1 MTAHRWKFHD
11 PYAGEDWTVPLN
23 PNEMGK
29 LYPQKN
35 LTKRTTTAVDGK
47 TLLFEGNTEPV
58 SWQFSGALVSK
69 AHYDELL
76 RWYRKR
82 NRIQIT
88 DHLER
93 VIHCY
98 LDDFDAT
105 PKILKSV
112 VASTVAVDPKW
123 RHDYTVTAIVF
134 DVEEPS
140 A

>member
-1 MTAHRWKFHD
+1 MAHRWQFHD

-35 LTKRTTTAVDGK
+35 VTKRTTTAVDGK
-47 TLLFEGNTEPV
+47 TLMFEGNTEPL

-69 AHYDELL
+69 EHYDGLL
-76 RWYRKR
+76 RWYQKR

-88 DHLER
+88 DHLGR

-98 LDDFDAT
+98 IDDFDAE
-105 PKILKSV
+105 PQIVKHV
-112 VASTVAVDPKW
+112 VAATLTVDPKW
-123 RHDYTVTAIVF
+123 RHDYTVSAIVF